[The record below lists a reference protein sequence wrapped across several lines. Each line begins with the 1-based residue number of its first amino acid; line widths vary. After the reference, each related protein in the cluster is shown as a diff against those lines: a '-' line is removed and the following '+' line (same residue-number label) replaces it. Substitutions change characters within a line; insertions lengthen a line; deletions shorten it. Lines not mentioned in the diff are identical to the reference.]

1 LCLDVIESIEFI
13 EDERGTDGR
22 VVELYKKKRSVD
34 AVDVKERHGRTW
46 IWTALD
52 VNSRLIVCYFIGDRI
67 LKDARS
73 FLSDLKSRCKEKPL
87 FVSDELP
94 HYEDGLKELYHNKV
108 KPELTGRRGRPR
120 KALKIVDA
128 ELDYATVHKTRENGR
143 VVKVEQKIVFGQPKR
158 IGRKLAESPSNKI
171 NTAYVERSNL
181 SLRLWNAHLTR
192 KTLTFAKSI
201 NWLKSKFA
209 LVVGFY
215 NFVRTHSSLKER
227 IEGVLHLKT
236 PAMAAGITDHPWS
249 IGELLKFNLS
259 CQ

>member
-1 LCLDVIESIEFI
+1 LCIDVIEFIDFI
-13 EDERGTDGR
+13 EDDRGSVGR

-34 AVDVKERHGRTW
+34 AKDVKEKHGRTW
-46 IWTALD
+46 IWTALE
-52 VNSRLIVCYFIGDRI
+52 VKSRLLVCYFIGDRI

-73 FLSDLKSRCKEKPL
+73 FLLALKSRCKEKPL

-94 HYEDGLKELYHNKV
+94 HYEDGLKELYHKKI

-120 KALKIVDA
+120 KTLKMVDE

-143 VVKVEQKIVFGQPKR
+143 VVKVEQKIVFGVPQRIEKR
-158 IGRKLAESPSNKI
+158 LAESPSNTI

-181 SLRLWNAHLTR
+181 SLRLWDAHLTR
-192 KTLTFAKSI
+192 KALTFAKSI
-201 NWLKSKFA
+201 RWLKSKFV

-215 NFVRTHSSLKER
+215 NFVRPHSSLKEK
-227 IEGVLHLKT
+227 INGVLHLRT

-249 IGELLKFNLS
+249 ISELLKFNLL